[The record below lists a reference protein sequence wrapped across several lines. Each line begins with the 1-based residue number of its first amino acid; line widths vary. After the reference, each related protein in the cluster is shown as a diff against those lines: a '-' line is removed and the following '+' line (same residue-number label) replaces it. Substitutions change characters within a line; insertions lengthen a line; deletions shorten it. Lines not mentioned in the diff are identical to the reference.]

1 MLVNGVKELLRL
13 LFLLLFPSA
22 VIIIYIGYPVRVIL
36 FSFQLESLMD
46 ENVIAT
52 IIVLNYALVQLC
64 FPDIMEQSYMISSL

>member
-1 MLVNGVKELLRL
+1 MVVNGVKELLRL

-22 VIIIYIGYPVRVIL
+22 VIIIYIGYPVRLIL
-36 FSFQLESLMD
+36 FSFELDSLMD

-52 IIVLNYALVQLC
+52 IVVNYALVQLC